1 MPDLNGKVVFVTGA
15 SKGIGRAIS
24 EVFATNGATVV
35 CASRTVADLE
45 IVAHNIKENGG
56 TAIVQQ
62 LDVSNMKDFQ
72 NSVKKVTNELGSID
86 VLVNNAIMQP
96 QHKPFNEIDEEWW
109 DYMMNLSLKGYFFA
123 CQKASKEMVKRNT
136 AGSLIC
142 ISSVHSFRAAKDW
155 TPYGIAKMGIRRMVK
170 GLAADLSG
178 TGINSNC
185 IAPGAINTFLKLIFS
200 VSFIYILGIIWLGIL
215 IGWEKPIF
223 KLGAEPFLLA
233 ELFKMLLLSFLTP
246 ALLKTKKLTKI
257 I

>member
-86 VLVNNAIMQP
+86 VLVNNAGITKDKLILRMS
-96 QHKPFNEIDEEWW
+96 EDDW
-109 DYMMNLSLKGYFFA
+109 DLVQDVNLKGCFNGIKAVTPVMMKARKGRIINITSVVGLTGNAGQANYA
-123 CQKASKEMVKRNT
+123 ASK
-136 AGSLIC
+136 AGIIGLTKS
-142 ISSVHSFRAAKDW
+142 AAKE
-155 TPYGIAKMGIRRMVK
+155 
-170 GLAADLSG
+170 LASRNISVNA
-178 TGINSNC
+178 
-185 IAPGAINTFLKLIFS
+185 IAPGYIETEMTEGLSES
-200 VSFIYILGIIWLGIL
+200 VRSD
-215 IGWEKPIF
+215 
-223 KLGAEPFLLA
+223 
-233 ELFKMLLLSFLTP
+233 LLSQIPMGTIGKSEDVAHAALFLASDEAGYITGQVISVNGG
-246 ALLKTKKLTKI
+246 LHT
-257 I
+257 